1 MIPERLKKIVTL
13 LRDKTL
19 EKKAIWNKTS
29 GQDEYK
35 LQIGEGSSIVV
46 SFDYGNYDSEY
57 ITISIFN
64 KNGDMVER
72 YDTENE
78 KDEDS
83 SILLWSFHKAARDS
97 YYKVEETMEHLL
109 NEISKQDVV
118 GIKEEK
124 KIIPPAML
132 GEDDDLPF

>member
-1 MIPERLKKIVTL
+1 
-13 LRDKTL
+13 LRDKTS

-46 SFDYGNYDSEY
+46 SFDYGNYNSEY

-72 YDTENE
+72 YDNENE
-78 KDEDS
+78 QDEDS
-83 SILLWSFHKAARDS
+83 SKLLWSFHKAARDS

-132 GEDDDLPF
+132 GDDDDLPF

>member
-13 LRDKTL
+13 LRDKTS

-46 SFDYGNYDSEY
+46 SFDYGNYNSEY

-72 YDTENE
+72 YDNENE
-78 KDEDS
+78 QDEDS
-83 SILLWSFHKAARDS
+83 SKLLWSFHKAARDS

-132 GEDDDLPF
+132 GDDDDLPF

>member
-13 LRDKTL
+13 LRDKTS

-46 SFDYGNYDSEY
+46 SFDYGNYNSEY

-78 KDEDS
+78 QDEDS
-83 SILLWSFHKAARDS
+83 SKLLWSFHKAARDS

-124 KIIPPAML
+124 KIIPPAVL